1 MHVQG
6 RNPPGSGDI
15 VQQRDLPVRDEMGD
29 SRKKGGGRD
38 LEKGNRTAGDG
49 ELEGDP
55 IVAELRKLYDGVVD
69 EPLPDQLMDLLRR
82 LDEVERNR

>member
-1 MHVQG
+1 MHVQR
-6 RNPPGSGDI
+6 RNPPGPSDI

-29 SRKKGGGRD
+29 SRKKDGGRG
-38 LEKGNRTAGDG
+38 LEKGKGRAADG

-55 IVAELRKLYDGVVD
+55 IVAELRKLYDGVLD
-69 EPLPDQLMDLLRR
+69 EPLPDQLMELLRK